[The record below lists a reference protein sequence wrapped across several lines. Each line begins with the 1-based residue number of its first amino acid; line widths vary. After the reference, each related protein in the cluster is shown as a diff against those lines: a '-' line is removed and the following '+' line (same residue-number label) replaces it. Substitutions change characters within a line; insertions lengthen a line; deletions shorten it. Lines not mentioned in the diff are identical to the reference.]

1 MENVNKTYYEILEVS
16 MNASLE
22 EIKQAY
28 RKQAKKYHPDL
39 NPNNKEAEQM
49 MKLVNDAYEVL
60 SDINKRKKYDDELN
74 YKSSNSSNRETSNR
88 ETGNRENKKVYK
100 DEYWFNSYWANHT
113 TKDYRKTF
121 GLKKEQLKVLLEKL
135 VTSYANARNFEKKVT
150 FKDRRNYVNNEVFH
164 GHKLFDDCDNIV
176 EYFKRFYS
184 LDTLVYLEEHAY
196 LEFLYVL
203 YKLKKFNSDDIPTY
217 LMRNRR
223 TFAGIFLAF
232 CLMSSMTNG
241 VKDELVQPTE
251 PTGVHT
257 TVDDSDM
264 DVIDGYCLYK
274 IHKVVPGDS
283 LSKLSADSNTSIN
296 HIKKVNNLI
305 SDDIQ
310 VNDKLKIPYYIDK
323 DEVKY
328 YTESIEIDPSTVS
341 FTDIAKKYNT
351 DETTLYALNIEA
363 FDFDGEEYI
372 ILSDTIL
379 VPTFPTYAEV
389 KELKRQDNYKKTS

>member
-1 MENVNKTYYEILEVS
+1 MQNVNKTYYEILEVS

-28 RKQAKKYHPDL
+28 RKQAKKYHPDR
-39 NPNNKEAEQM
+39 NPNNKEAEEM

-74 YKSSNSSNRETSNR
+74 YKSSNSSNRE
-88 ETGNRENKKVYK
+88 NKKVYK
-100 DEYWFNSYWANHT
+100 DEYWFNSYWYNHT
-113 TKDYRKTF
+113 TKDNRKTY
-121 GLKKEQLKVLLEKL
+121 GLKKEELKVLLEKL
-135 VTSYANARNFEKKVT
+135 VVSYVNARKFEKTVT
-150 FKDRRNYVNNEVFH
+150 FKDRRNYIINEVFQ
-164 GHKLFDDCDNIV
+164 GHKLFDDCDNIE
-176 EYFKRFYS
+176 EYIKRFFS

-196 LEFLYVL
+196 LEFLYAY
-203 YKLKKFNSDDIPTY
+203 YKLKKFSSDDIPTY

-232 CLMSSMTNG
+232 CLMSNMTNG
-241 VKDELVQPTE
+241 VKDEVVQPTE

-264 DVIDGYCLYK
+264 NMIDGYCLYK
-274 IHKVVPGDS
+274 IHKVVPGDT
-283 LSKLSADSNTSIN
+283 LSKLSADSNTSID
-296 HIKKVNNLI
+296 HIKKVNNLR

-341 FTDIAKKYNT
+341 FTDIAKEYNT
-351 DETTLYALNIEA
+351 DERTLYALNIEA
-363 FDFDGEEYI
+363 FDFNGEEYI

-379 VPTFPTYAEV
+379 VPTFPTYEEV
-389 KELKRQDNYKKTS
+389 KELKKQDNYKKTS

>member
-1 MENVNKTYYEILEVS
+1 MQNVNKTYYEILEVS

-28 RKQAKKYHPDL
+28 RKQAKKYHPDR
-39 NPNNKEAEQM
+39 NPNNKEAEEM

-74 YKSSNSSNRETSNR
+74 YKSSNSSNRE
-88 ETGNRENKKVYK
+88 NKKVYK
-100 DEYWFNSYWANHT
+100 DEYWFNSYWYNHT
-113 TKDYRKTF
+113 TKDNRKTY
-121 GLKKEQLKVLLEKL
+121 GLKKEELKVLLEKL
-135 VTSYANARNFEKKVT
+135 VVSYVNARKFEKTVT
-150 FKDRRNYVNNEVFH
+150 FKDRRNYIINEVFH
-164 GHKLFDDCDNIV
+164 GHKLFDDCDNIE
-176 EYFKRFYS
+176 EYIKRFFS

-196 LEFLYVL
+196 LEFLYVC
-203 YKLKKFNSDDIPTY
+203 YKLKKFSSDDIPTY

-232 CLMSSMTNG
+232 CLMSNMTNG
-241 VKDELVQPTE
+241 VKDEVVQPTE

-264 DVIDGYCLYK
+264 NLIDGYCLYK
-274 IHKVVPGDS
+274 IHKVVPGDT
-283 LSKLSADSNTSIN
+283 LSKLSADSNTSID
-296 HIKKVNNLI
+296 HIKKVNNLR

-341 FTDIAKKYNT
+341 FTDIAKEYNT
-351 DETTLYALNIEA
+351 DERTLYALNIEA
-363 FDFDGEEYI
+363 FDFNGEEYI

-379 VPTFPTYAEV
+379 VPTFPTYEEV
-389 KELKRQDNYKKTS
+389 KELKKQDNYKKTS